1 MRKVAIRGDWR
12 EILRNG
18 LAGLKACAT
27 YDLVRST
34 EELVERQKIEKQTPC
49 AQGRESIMAMQERK
63 RDQLT
68 TASAFLPDLR
78 EQPPI
83 TRSRRNTLGGQLQR
97 IPPVSLIRRIKSE
110 YDRLDA
116 PQRFRTCTVS
126 CTGLSGGNQF
136 RSWQMVLASP
146 SEPLSQL
153 EVLVVDC
160 QATAAA
166 PRGHLLEIGW
176 ARARKAITHA
186 HSSLI
191 ALPDGEQI
199 PPAVARIT
207 GISER
212 MMTAAVDRHLAWR
225 ELSDQ
230 AASLAQQPAPTV
242 IHFARFEQP
251 FLRTL
256 ATDVFPLDVVCT
268 RDIARRLLPNLPRCS
283 LRALAGYFGRGVG
296 SLRRSADHVEATA
309 FVWHELVGLLDRH
322 GVSTWG
328 ALHDWLAGP
337 AEPIGRRRRIWP
349 MPRDVRL
356 SLPAAPGIYRML
368 RTDGSVLY
376 VGKAASLHHRVNSYF
391 RKQAGVPERL
401 LEMLSQARAISFD
414 VTPSALEAALLEP
427 DEIKRHRPPYNVAL
441 TTASRSLWF
450 TPLDL
455 SARGRQPSPHCPFGP
470 FASAE
475 TLDQFAALARAGRAA
490 LTPGS
495 RGPDDRTFTAGYDR
509 LCATHP
515 ELSRVDL
522 SDYAK
527 LLRLG
532 TRLWREGRRDRDVD
546 EDYANETRRSLTVWT
561 PEFVQVSLEWLA
573 LRAAL
578 ARRRAIWLTRLFESS
593 VVWREPGDSRARLI
607 VIENSEVVL
616 SAAADA
622 HATPPIPPGYR
633 RPVAARRE
641 AFTLGSFDR
650 LRVLTTELKRLI
662 AAAAP
667 MALRLDAGPALDE
680 PRLASAL
687 WWV

>member
-1 MRKVAIRGDWR
+1 MVPG
-12 EILRNG
+12 
-18 LAGLKACAT
+18 
-27 YDLVRST
+27 
-34 EELVERQKIEKQTPC
+34 
-49 AQGRESIMAMQERK
+49 
-63 RDQLT
+63 
-68 TASAFLPDLR
+68 
-78 EQPPI
+78 
-83 TRSRRNTLGGQLQR
+83 SR
-97 IPPVSLIRRIKSE
+97 
-110 YDRLDA
+110 
-116 PQRFRTCTVS
+116 
-126 CTGLSGGNQF
+126 
-136 RSWQMVLASP
+136 

-176 ARARKAITHA
+176 ARVRNTVTHPHA
-186 HSSLI
+186 CLI

-199 PPAVARIT
+199 PPAVTRIT
-207 GISER
+207 GISEH
-212 MMTAAVDRHLAWR
+212 MMRSAVDAHHAWR
-225 ELSDQ
+225 ELS
-230 AASLAQQPAPTV
+230 AHAGSLTQQPAPTV

-256 ATDVFPLDVVCT
+256 AAGVFPLDVVCT

-283 LRALAGYFGRGVG
+283 LRALAGYFGRAVG
-296 SLRRSADHVEATA
+296 ALRRGADHVEATA
-309 FVWHELVGLLDRH
+309 FVWQELVRLLEMQ

-328 ALHDWLAGP
+328 ALHDWLAAP
-337 AEPIGRRRRIWP
+337 VEPTRYRRRVWP

-356 SLPAAPGIYRML
+356 SLPHAPGIYRML

-391 RKQAGVPERL
+391 QKQNGVAERS
-401 LEMLSQARAISFD
+401 LEMLSQARAISFE
-414 VTPSALEAALLEP
+414 VTPSPLDAALLEP

-441 TTASRSLWF
+441 TIENRALCFTSPDLRTRS
-450 TPLDL
+450 
-455 SARGRQPSPHCPFGP
+455 SQPSPHCPLGP

-475 TLDQFAALARAGRAA
+475 TLDRFGAFARAERAA
-490 LTPGS
+490 LTSRS
-495 RGPDDRTFTAGYDR
+495 RGMDDDTFSAGYDR

-522 SDYAK
+522 SEHAK

-546 EDYANETRRSLTVWT
+546 EDDANEMGRDVTVWN

-578 ARRRAIWLTRLFESS
+578 ARRRAIWFTRLFDSS
-593 VVWREPGDSRARLI
+593 VVWREPGDSCTRLI
-607 VIENSEVVL
+607 VIENGEVVL
-616 SAAADA
+616 STAADA
-622 HATPPIPPGYR
+622 NAPPPIPPGYHR
-633 RPVAARRE
+633 SVAARRE
-641 AFTLGSFDR
+641 AFTVVSFDR

-662 AAAAP
+662 AAGAAVG
-667 MALRLDAGPALDE
+667 LRLGAGPPLDE
-680 PRLASAL
+680 SRLASAL

>member
-1 MRKVAIRGDWR
+1 MR
-12 EILRNG
+12 
-18 LAGLKACAT
+18 
-27 YDLVRST
+27 S
-34 EELVERQKIEKQTPC
+34 
-49 AQGRESIMAMQERK
+49 
-63 RDQLT
+63 
-68 TASAFLPDLR
+68 
-78 EQPPI
+78 
-83 TRSRRNTLGGQLQR
+83 
-97 IPPVSLIRRIKSE
+97 
-110 YDRLDA
+110 
-116 PQRFRTCTVS
+116 
-126 CTGLSGGNQF
+126 
-136 RSWQMVLASP
+136 
-146 SEPLSQL
+146 
-153 EVLVVDC
+153 
-160 QATAAA
+160 
-166 PRGHLLEIGW
+166 
-176 ARARKAITHA
+176 
-186 HSSLI
+186 
-191 ALPDGEQI
+191 
-199 PPAVARIT
+199 
-207 GISER
+207 
-212 MMTAAVDRHLAWR
+212 AVDGRCAWR
-225 ELSDQ
+225 ELTDQ
-230 AASLAQQPAPTV
+230 AASLTQQPAPTV

-256 ATDVFPLDVVCT
+256 AAGVFPLDVVCT

-283 LRALAGYFGRGVG
+283 LRALAGYFGRAVG
-296 SLRRSADHVEATA
+296 ALRRSADHVEATA

-337 AEPIGRRRRIWP
+337 AQPIGRRRRIWP

-356 SLPAAPGIYRML
+356 SLPTAPGIYRML

-376 VGKAASLHHRVNSYF
+376 IGKAGSLHHRVNSYF

-414 VTPSALEAALLEP
+414 VTPSPLEAALLEP

-441 TTASRSLWF
+441 TTASRALWF
-450 TPLDL
+450 TSLDL
-455 SARGRQPSPHCPFGP
+455 SARSRQPSPHCPFGP

-532 TRLWREGRRDRDVD
+532 TRLWREGRRDRDPGDDV
-546 EDYANETRRSLTVWT
+546 EDDANETRRGVTVWT

-578 ARRRAIWLTRLFESS
+578 ARRRAIWLTRLFDSS
-593 VVWREPGDSRARLI
+593 VVWREPGDSCARLI

-616 SAAADA
+616 SGAVDA
-622 HATPPIPPGYR
+622 QRDATDSTGLPPSSGR
-633 RPVAARRE
+633 
-641 AFTLGSFDR
+641 TS
-650 LRVLTTELKRLI
+650 
-662 AAAAP
+662 
-667 MALRLDAGPALDE
+667 
-680 PRLASAL
+680 
-687 WWV
+687 

>member
-1 MRKVAIRGDWR
+1 
-12 EILRNG
+12 
-18 LAGLKACAT
+18 
-27 YDLVRST
+27 
-34 EELVERQKIEKQTPC
+34 
-49 AQGRESIMAMQERK
+49 
-63 RDQLT
+63 
-68 TASAFLPDLR
+68 
-78 EQPPI
+78 
-83 TRSRRNTLGGQLQR
+83 
-97 IPPVSLIRRIKSE
+97 
-110 YDRLDA
+110 
-116 PQRFRTCTVS
+116 
-126 CTGLSGGNQF
+126 
-136 RSWQMVLASP
+136 MVPGSP

-176 ARARKAITHA
+176 ARVLGPTITHA
-186 HSSLI
+186 HASLI

-207 GISER
+207 GISEHMVR
-212 MMTAAVDRHLAWR
+212 SGVDGRCAWR
-225 ELSDQ
+225 ELTDQ
-230 AASLAQQPAPTV
+230 AASLTQQPAPTV

-251 FLRTL
+251 FLRML
-256 ATDVFPLDVVCT
+256 AAGVFPLDVLCT
-268 RDIARRLLPNLPRCS
+268 RDIARRLLPDLPRCS
-283 LRALAGYFGRGVG
+283 LRALAGYFGRAVAA
-296 SLRRSADHVEATA
+296 LRRSADHVEATA
-309 FVWHELVGLLDRH
+309 FVWHELVGLLERR

-337 AEPIGRRRRIWP
+337 AQSSRCRHRTWP

-356 SLPAAPGIYRML
+356 SLPTAPGVYRML

-414 VTPSALEAALLEP
+414 VTPSPLEAALLEP

-441 TTASRSLWF
+441 TTERRALWF
-450 TPLDL
+450 TSQDL
-455 SARGRQPSPHCPFGP
+455 SARSPQPSPHCPFGP

-475 TLDQFAALARAGRAA
+475 TLDQFAAFARDARAA
-490 LTPGS
+490 LTSGS
-495 RGPDDRTFTAGYDR
+495 RGPDDGTFTAGYDR

-522 SDYAK
+522 ADYAK

-532 TRLWREGRRDRDVD
+532 TRLWREGRRDRDLDVD
-546 EDYANETRRSLTVWT
+546 DAEDDANDTRRGVTVWT
-561 PEFVQVSLEWLA
+561 PEFVQVSLEWLV

-578 ARRRAIWLTRLFESS
+578 ARRRAMWLTRLFDSS
-593 VVWREPGDSRARLI
+593 VLWREPVDRSARLL
-607 VIENSEVVL
+607 VIENSEVVV
-616 SAAADA
+616 SEAVDA

-641 AFTLGSFDR
+641 AFTLASFDR
-650 LRVLTTELKRLI
+650 LRVLTIELKRLI
-662 AAAAP
+662 AAGAP
-667 MALRLDAGPALDE
+667 VALRLGVGPPLDE
-680 PRLASAL
+680 SRLASAL